1 MALYIHPDNQNLLW
15 NILHKNQAFANL
27 DPQYKTQL
35 FKTNIEQIY
44 REIGGKHL
52 PSAELAEYNKRT
64 LRNIVLPPPPSGAR
78 MQPHASDR
86 VQMQP
91 PVPASSRMQMQPPAL
106 AQTREPEYGA
116 ANTHSTISAASFS
129 TQESRNMLKE
139 RQSNEQFAKYQED
152 YNTMFVK
159 KEPKPLEFAEKED
172 TKIHNM
178 HELIEKHKRERE
190 QELQLHAETM
200 KNTMV
205 IQSAPTPTQAPTP
218 TPTQNTFLQEQINEL
233 KAQVLFLQNEI
244 KVLQNGTSFASLKT
258 PTPWAVMSEEG
269 QTEPIQNIN
278 IEIDENP

>member
-64 LRNIVLPPPPSGAR
+64 LRNIVLPPPPSRVQMQPLASPGAR
-78 MQPHASDR
+78 MQPLASDR
-86 VQMQP
+86 V
-91 PVPASSRMQMQPPAL
+91 QMQPPAL

-172 TKIHNM
+172 TKIQNM
-178 HELIEKHKRERE
+178 HELLEKHKRERE

-205 IQSAPTPTQAPTP
+205 IQSAPTPTPTP

-233 KAQVLFLQNEI
+233 KAQVLLLQNEI

-269 QTEPIQNIN
+269 QTEPITEPIQNIN

>member
-1 MALYIHPDNQNLLW
+1 
-15 NILHKNQAFANL
+15 
-27 DPQYKTQL
+27 
-35 FKTNIEQIY
+35 
-44 REIGGKHL
+44 
-52 PSAELAEYNKRT
+52 
-64 LRNIVLPPPPSGAR
+64 
-78 MQPHASDR
+78 
-86 VQMQP
+86 
-91 PVPASSRMQMQPPAL
+91 
-106 AQTREPEYGA
+106 
-116 ANTHSTISAASFS
+116 
-129 TQESRNMLKE
+129 
-139 RQSNEQFAKYQED
+139 
-152 YNTMFVK
+152 MFVK